1 MTESPLELRA
11 SDGTPLAATLFAPEG
26 KPNGAVLLAPA
37 MAVTQ
42 RFYAPLARY
51 LASQGFLALT
61 LDLRGMGASRRK
73 PLRETKADC
82 RDWAERDL
90 SAGLAALLERASAL
104 ARGANLPI
112 TWIGHSFGAQVVPLV
127 EGHDKLTKLV
137 NIAAG
142 SGYWREN
149 VPQLRRFVWLLW
161 YGFVPL
167 LTPLFGY
174 FPGAKLGMVGDVPRG
189 AIEQWRRWCLN
200 PDYLVGAEPGLRE
213 RYAAIRTP
221 ITCLSFTDDE
231 MMSARNIE
239 SLHGFYSGA
248 PKTMRRLDP
257 KELGMPVGHFG
268 FFRPQAEP
276 LWRELLLPEL
286 AR

>member
-1 MTESPLELRA
+1 MIESPLELA
-11 SDGTPLAATLFAPEG
+11 ADDGAPLAATLFAPEG
-26 KPNGAVLLAPA
+26 SPQGAVLLAPA

-42 RFYAPLARY
+42 RFYAPLARF
-51 LASQGFLALT
+51 LAQEGFLALT
-61 LDLRGMGASRRK
+61 LDLRGMGASRRR
-73 PLRETKADC
+73 PLRETRASLL
-82 RDWAERDL
+82 DWAERDL
-90 SAGLAALLERASAL
+90 SAGLAALRERA
-104 ARGANLPI
+104 GGLPV
-112 TWIGHSFGAQVVPLV
+112 TWLGHSFGAQVLPLV
-127 EGHDKLTKLV
+127 AGHERLARMV
-137 NIAAG
+137 SIAAG

-149 VPQLRRFVWLLW
+149 VPRLRRFVWLLW

-174 FPGAKLGMVGDVPRG
+174 FPGARIGMVGDVPRG

-213 RYAAIRTP
+213 RFAAVRTP
-221 ITCLSFTDDE
+221 ITSLSFTDDE

-248 PKTMRRLDP
+248 PKTMRRLAP
-257 KELGMPVGHFG
+257 RELGAAWVGHFG
-268 FFRPQAEP
+268 FFRPELEP
-276 LWRELLLPEL
+276 AWRSVLLPEL